1 MLIINMIVFYITL
14 YTFGLLRL
22 RLVVVVQS
30 LSHVRLFETPWT
42 AALYATL
49 SFTISRTLLKLMSI
63 DLVMP
68 SKHLVL
74 CHTLLLLPSVFPSI
88 RVFSNE

>member
-42 AALYATL
+42 AA
-49 SFTISRTLLKLMSI
+49 
-63 DLVMP
+63 
-68 SKHLVL
+68 H
-74 CHTLLLLPSVFPSI
+74 
-88 RVFSNE
+88 